1 MNADHALITQFD
13 GSATSSGS
21 MDMQTLSGTP
31 SGGFAFTM
39 SGVDPNYAPIA
50 FGGVFTIPSAATDE
64 VDANDDGTLTT
75 GAALTGSL
83 GAPDSFGRG
92 TVTSSLEYGG
102 TPISFIY
109 YVVGAEVIR
118 IIDVD
123 ADDSAVGSAYGQG
136 TTTGAF
142 TNASLLASV
151 FAVSGD
157 PFGDEYGVAGQITP
171 DATPSPAT
179 FSGVAEDVELDTAFT
194 SGLASPVAGT
204 YTLAANG
211 YGSLTISGF
220 GGGNVG
226 AMQVYATDPTL
237 DINDPNNA
245 NGNPDVGGA
254 LLLEFDNGGPL
265 AGGVGVAIPQTDP
278 APGDFNGNYTAGWQ
292 DFNDFITGA
301 NACVDCEFDM
311 VANGTMTAGG
321 ALSLTEGLVSD
332 PFETLGLGATTFTG
346 ATFTGTPTPDG
357 SNAGRLTML
366 STDPAP
372 GGPLG
377 ATING
382 VSGVFDT
389 IIYQASASQLFW
401 LEYDDNSVFVG
412 PIEVQGSLTGVP
424 AVARPAKTQ
433 AKQK

>member
-1 MNADHALITQFD
+1 MT
-13 GSATSSGS
+13 
-21 MDMQTLSGTP
+21 
-31 SGGFAFTM
+31 
-39 SGVDPNYAPIA
+39 V
-50 FGGVFTIPSAATDE
+50 
-64 VDANDDGTLTT
+64 
-75 GAALTGSL
+75 SL
-83 GAPDSFGRG
+83 GTADSFGRG
-92 TVTSSLEYGG
+92 AVTSSTG
-102 TPISFIY
+102 ISINY
-109 YVVGAEVIR
+109 YVVGPEALR

-123 ADDSAVGSAYGQG
+123 TTDSAVGSAFGQG

-142 TNASLLASV
+142 TNASLLTSV
-151 FAVSGD
+151 LAVSAN
-157 PFGDEYGVAGQITP
+157 PIGDEYGVAGQITP
-171 DATPSPAT
+171 NATPSPAT

-204 YTLAANG
+204 YSILANG

-237 DINDPNNA
+237 DLNDPNNA
-245 NGNPDVGGA
+245 SGNPDVGGA
-254 LLLEFDNGGPL
+254 LLLEFDDGGPL
-265 AGGVGVAIPQTDP
+265 AGGIGVAIPQTDT
-278 APGDFNGNYTAGWQ
+278 ASADFNGNYAAGWQ

-311 VANGTMTAGG
+311 AANGTMTAGG

-332 PFETLGLGATTFTG
+332 PFETLGLGTTTFTG

-372 GGPLG
+372 GGALG
-377 ATING
+377 ATIG
-382 VSGVFDT
+382 GASGAFDA